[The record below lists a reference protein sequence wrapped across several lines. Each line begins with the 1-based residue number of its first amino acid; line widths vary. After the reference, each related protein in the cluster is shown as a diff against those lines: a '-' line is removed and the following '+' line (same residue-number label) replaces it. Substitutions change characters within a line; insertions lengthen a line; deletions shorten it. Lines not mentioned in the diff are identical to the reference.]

1 MTGSISFIGA
11 GNLATSL
18 AVALHK
24 CGINIRQIYSRTM
37 QSAETLAEMTDA
49 IPINDIRQLEKNDI
63 YIVSLKDSAMK
74 NVICQ
79 IPDTIKNGIFVHT
92 SGSIGIDVWTNTGI
106 DNNGVIYPLQTF
118 SKARIIDFKSI
129 PVLLEAS
136 SAEVMSELRKVM
148 EKVSDNLYKCNSR
161 QRESIHLAAVFA
173 CNFSNHMYAVAN
185 HILENCGMDMK
196 LLYPLIDETAEKIK
210 NIPPAK
216 AQTGPAARNDT
227 NIINKHLSMLNEQE
241 DLKEIYELMTKHI
254 QQWGQ

>member
-49 IPINDIRQLEKNDI
+49 IPITDIRQLEKNDI

-74 NVICQ
+74 DVICQ

-92 SGSIGIDVWTNTGI
+92 SGSMGIDVWTNTGI

-136 SAEVMSELRKVM
+136 SAEVMSELREVM
-148 EKVSDNLYKCNSR
+148 EKVSDNLYECNSR

-173 CNFSNHMYAVAN
+173 CNFSNHMYAVAS
-185 HILENCGMDMK
+185 HILKNCGMDMK

>member
-24 CGINIRQIYSRTM
+24 CRINIRQIYSRTM
-37 QSAETLAEMTDA
+37 QSAETLAEMTGA

-74 NVICQ
+74 DVICQ

-92 SGSIGIDVWTNTGI
+92 SGSMGIDVWTNTGI

-136 SAEVMSELRKVM
+136 SAEVMSELREVM
-148 EKVSDNLYKCNSR
+148 EKISDNLYECNSQ

-173 CNFSNHMYAVAN
+173 CNFSNHMYAVASR
-185 HILENCGMDMK
+185 ILENCGMDMK
-196 LLYPLIDETAEKIK
+196 LLYPLIDETAEKMK
-210 NIPPAK
+210 SIPPAK

-227 NIINKHLSMLNEQE
+227 NIINKHLSMLKEQE

>member
-37 QSAETLAEMTDA
+37 QSAETLAEMTGA

-74 NVICQ
+74 DVICQ

-92 SGSIGIDVWTNTGI
+92 SGSMGIDVWTNTGI

-136 SAEVMSELRKVM
+136 SAEVMSELREVM
-148 EKVSDNLYKCNSR
+148 EKVSDNLYECNSR

-173 CNFSNHMYAVAN
+173 CNFSNHMYAVAS
-185 HILENCGMDMK
+185 HILKNCGMDMK

-227 NIINKHLSMLNEQE
+227 NIINKHLSMLKEQE

>member
-24 CGINIRQIYSRTM
+24 CRINIRQIYSRTM
-37 QSAETLAEMTDA
+37 QSAETLAEMTGA

-74 NVICQ
+74 DVICQ

-92 SGSIGIDVWTNTGI
+92 SGSMGIDVWTNTGI

-136 SAEVMSELRKVM
+136 SAEVMSELREVM
-148 EKVSDNLYKCNSR
+148 EKVSDNLYECNSR

-173 CNFSNHMYAVAN
+173 CNFSNHMYAVAS
-185 HILENCGMDMK
+185 HILKNCGMDMK

-227 NIINKHLSMLNEQE
+227 NIINKHLSMLKEQE